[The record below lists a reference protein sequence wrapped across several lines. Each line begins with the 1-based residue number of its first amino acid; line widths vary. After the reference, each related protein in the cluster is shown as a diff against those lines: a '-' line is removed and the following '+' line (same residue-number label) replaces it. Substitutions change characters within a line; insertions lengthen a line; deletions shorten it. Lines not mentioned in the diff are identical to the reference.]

1 MMSNNKIL
9 TVSYGTFS
17 CTLEG
22 FDDSFGTMKAITEYF
37 RDLASDDR
45 YFGAEPVQPDAQ
57 MLASIAQKEI
67 SRRVEA
73 REHDGNIVLSAAQE
87 SAAPAQLAN
96 TAMAATLVADAA
108 TDVVNEPAE
117 ANTDDA
123 PSFDDSAISAALT
136 EEAPAQEAPET
147 AAPIA
152 VSQED
157 SPIGAPANEDY
168 MNAEEIAADPSIAV
182 LRRAQATAVDTD
194 INDVDIVPNRDDAE
208 VSSFFA
214 QSEMVAQVEDDI
226 LPEALDVAEIQQ
238 EVVDTPPSQSDA
250 SPVEE
255 IAPIASPKPESPR
268 TESPKTESIADKL
281 QRIREVVAQNGSED
295 DDADAEQ
302 NFEASEALAADKG
315 GSEDAAKDD
324 DTILSALRD
333 IKGAIAADD
342 AAEEEQIEDQPSEVA
357 EDDTDLS
364 GILESL
370 KQQSSGDAR
379 ELADDANL
387 DDAEVAA
394 KPESAQEA
402 DVAAEPELAQR
413 DIVTEEDAQ
422 PETTQ
427 EAEEDAAER
436 APRAEEA
443 DLAQELAELEA
454 DLDFDAEQEDGA
466 EDEAITEALES
477 AADIAEDTTEDAA
490 SAAREML
497 PPIDEGQNPDMNRL
511 MEETD
516 QQMSEPENTT
526 RRNAF
531 AHLRAAVAAKKADV
545 ALGGNKDDEAEGD
558 AYREDLAEVVRP
570 RRPVSGEQRTPRP
583 AAARP
588 APLKLVAEQR
598 IDTDTPAD
606 VTPVRPRRVAAVQ
619 EEAESQA
626 EESFAEFAAEAG
638 ATSLPDLLEAAA
650 AYMSFVEGRAQFS
663 RPQLMNKVRQVEQ
676 DGFTREDSLRLF
688 GKLLRDGKI
697 EKTNAGRFQVSDQ
710 IGFRPDARAVG

>member
-1 MMSNNKIL
+1 MIEED
-9 TVSYGTFS
+9 GPAA
-17 CTLEG
+17 
-22 FDDSFGTMKAITEYF
+22 DSA
-37 RDLASDDR
+37 
-45 YFGAEPVQPDAQ
+45 
-57 MLASIAQKEI
+57 
-67 SRRVEA
+67 
-73 REHDGNIVLSAAQE
+73 
-87 SAAPAQLAN
+87 SAAPK
-96 TAMAATLVADAA
+96 
-108 TDVVNEPAE
+108 
-117 ANTDDA
+117 
-123 PSFDDSAISAALT
+123 
-136 EEAPAQEAPET
+136 
-147 AAPIA
+147 
-152 VSQED
+152 
-157 SPIGAPANEDY
+157 
-168 MNAEEIAADPSIAV
+168 
-182 LRRAQATAVDTD
+182 
-194 INDVDIVPNRDDAE
+194 
-208 VSSFFA
+208 SS
-214 QSEMVAQVEDDI
+214 
-226 LPEALDVAEIQQ
+226 
-238 EVVDTPPSQSDA
+238 
-250 SPVEE
+250 
-255 IAPIASPKPESPR
+255 
-268 TESPKTESIADKL
+268 
-281 QRIREVVAQNGSED
+281 
-295 DDADAEQ
+295 
-302 NFEASEALAADKG
+302 
-315 GSEDAAKDD
+315 
-324 DTILSALRD
+324 LSA
-333 IKGAIAADD
+333 
-342 AAEEEQIEDQPSEVA
+342 
-357 EDDTDLS
+357 
-364 GILESL
+364 
-370 KQQSSGDAR
+370 
-379 ELADDANL
+379 
-387 DDAEVAA
+387 
-394 KPESAQEA
+394 
-402 DVAAEPELAQR
+402 
-413 DIVTEEDAQ
+413 
-422 PETTQ
+422 
-427 EAEEDAAER
+427 
-436 APRAEEA
+436 AEEA

-676 DGFTREDSLRLF
+676 GGFTREDSLRLF